1 MANQKGMRKVV
12 IWGNSGAG
20 KSTLARA
27 LGLPHLDLDTL
38 AWLPGVPPQRS
49 PLAQAS
55 QALRAFAEGHAEWVI
70 EGSYS
75 DLIEVAL
82 SLCEHAVFLD
92 PGVERCLE
100 NCRNRPWEPHKY
112 ASFEEQQANLAM
124 LLQWVADYEVRQD
137 EFSRRAH
144 EQLFESFAGSKQRQG
159 EFSPE

>member
-1 MANQKGMRKVV
+1 MRKVV

-49 PLAQAS
+49 PLEQAS
-55 QALRAFAEGHAEWVI
+55 QALQNFAASHSEWVI
-70 EGSYS
+70 EGSYA

-82 SLCEHAVFLD
+82 RLCEQAVFLD

-112 ASFEEQQANLAM
+112 SSFEEQQANLAM

-159 EFSPE
+159 EFNPESFRCAL